1 MFQLELNY
9 YTNLCSKSAIV
20 KLFYI
25 TKKIGSVA
33 QFWSEWIPK
42 ILHTYILFFNLYSLQ
57 PLLLHEHYNKYIP
70 KHVESKNNI
79 RLLCQCLN

>member
-57 PLLLHEHYNKYIP
+57 PLLLHEHY
-70 KHVESKNNI
+70 KHVDSKNNI